1 MCLYLSWWSKFQLAV
16 NAFLI
21 CLTAAGISELISAIS
36 ITDGNDFNAI
46 FSLMVSQM
54 NENNLIKQR
63 LTIPVRGK
71 IGLGKSWFIN
81 L

>member
-21 CLTAAGISELISAIS
+21 CLTAAGISELISAIP

-54 NENNLIKQR
+54 N
-63 LTIPVRGK
+63 
-71 IGLGKSWFIN
+71 GKSPYKTKTN
-81 L
+81 NSSEGEDRSRQELVH

>member
-54 NENNLIKQR
+54 N
-63 LTIPVRGK
+63 GK
-71 IGLGKSWFIN
+71 
-81 L
+81 